1 MCKYAFGVDVG
12 GTTLKLGLF
21 DEKGNLL
28 DKWEVR
34 TDTED
39 NGAHILPDA
48 AESIRNKITEKNLK
62 AEEIL
67 GVGIGAPGPVDA
79 EGTVYK
85 AVNLGWDVIN
95 IPAIFR
101 QYLDI
106 PVAAANDA
114 NIAAFGEMWQGA
126 GKGFKDVVAVTLG
139 TGVGGGIIVNGNILT
154 GAIGAGGEIG
164 HLHIEDEETEECG
177 CKNKGCLEQYASA
190 TGVVRLAEKRLLKKD
205 DASVLREREL
215 SAKSVFDA
223 VKAGDQAAI
232 DVAWEFGDYL
242 GKGLAL
248 VAAVTNPEVFVI
260 GGGVSHAGDILFDYI
275 CPAYQKYVFAGCRDA
290 KFVLARLGNDAG
302 IYGAAGLI
310 LEKQRV

>member
-21 DEKGNLL
+21 DERGNLL

-164 HLHIEDEETEECG
+164 HLHIEDEETEACG